1 MSPTYKNL
9 SLPVQSTRNSNFD
22 ICAERPRIALRVN
35 VSALS
40 SCSSNSC
47 STPLFGYSPAHK
59 TALIC
64 FVVLIIALVS
74 PPTIAQID
82 EGQSGA
88 WYMYMWNTQLKDSNF
103 GFQGDI
109 QHRNWEPGGDLEQLL
124 IRGGLTWSPE
134 ESNNSYTFGYA
145 HITSGTFGRSDA
157 KSRESRLYQEATIP
171 QRLGSRVF
179 LTHRFRLEQRKV
191 DGQDYRNRFRYFVA
205 LNYPF
210 NQNNLGKGAVY
221 LSLYNEV
228 FVNLEQNIGNDRSVD
243 NFDRNRAYVAL
254 GYSLTDDVRLQ
265 FGYMHQET
273 DVWGKGQLQFNLFH
287 RF

>member
-1 MSPTYKNL
+1 MTIKDKLKMDPKPKNL
-9 SLPVQSTRNSNFD
+9 SLAVQNTCKSKFD
-22 ICAERPRIALRVN
+22 ICAERPRMALHAN

-40 SCSSNSC
+40 DFSRNSC
-47 STPLFGYSPAHK
+47 STPLIEYFPTHK
-59 TALIC
+59 TALVC
-64 FVVLIIALVS
+64 FAVLIIALLS
-74 PPTIAQID
+74 PPAIAQID
-82 EGQSGA
+82 ESQTGA

-109 QHRNWEPGGDLEQLL
+109 QHRNWKPGGDLEQLL

-134 ESNNSYTFGYA
+134 ESNNTYTFGYA
-145 HITSGTFGRSDA
+145 HITSGTFGRGDA

-191 DGQDYRNRFRYFVA
+191 DGQEYRNRFRYFVA

-228 FVNLEQNIGNDRSVD
+228 FVNLEQNIGNNRSVD
-243 NFDRNRAYVAL
+243 YFDRNRAYAAL
-254 GYSLTDDVRLQ
+254 GRRPAPSIWLHASGD
-265 FGYMHQET
+265 
-273 DVWGKGQLQFNLFH
+273 
-287 RF
+287 